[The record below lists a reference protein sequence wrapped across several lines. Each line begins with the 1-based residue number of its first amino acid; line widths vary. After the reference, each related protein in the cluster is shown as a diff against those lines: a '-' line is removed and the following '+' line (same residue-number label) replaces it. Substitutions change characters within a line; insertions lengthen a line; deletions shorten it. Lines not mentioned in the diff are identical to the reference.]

1 MVSIVRTYHDF
12 GDSAYCYRFDFSIVL
27 PSQFGLHLALE
38 LIIIHFMLYPVLESV
53 NRQPPHTE
61 CWMNEI
67 HWVLLGLIVM
77 VLSVT
82 FFYFTDI
89 LPAKI
94 ESREVSIVISLGIG
108 LLILVVDKRQDRH
121 LNEIIEAQHKMTN
134 EIHKMIKEEI
144 RLIKEM
150 QRENNDRS

>member
-1 MVSIVRTYHDF
+1 
-12 GDSAYCYRFDFSIVL
+12 
-27 PSQFGLHLALE
+27 
-38 LIIIHFMLYPVLESV
+38 
-53 NRQPPHTE
+53 
-61 CWMNEI
+61 MNEI
-67 HWVLLGLIVM
+67 HWVLLVLIVM

-94 ESREVSIVISLGIG
+94 ESREVSIVISLAIG

>member
-1 MVSIVRTYHDF
+1 
-12 GDSAYCYRFDFSIVL
+12 
-27 PSQFGLHLALE
+27 
-38 LIIIHFMLYPVLESV
+38 LESV
-53 NRQPPHTE
+53 NKQPPHTE
-61 CWMNEI
+61 CCMNEI

-77 VLSVT
+77 VLSVA
-82 FFYFTDI
+82 FFYYTDI

-150 QRENNDRS
+150 QITGDKQEVATAFDSLKDIIVAHSGVS

>member
-1 MVSIVRTYHDF
+1 
-12 GDSAYCYRFDFSIVL
+12 
-27 PSQFGLHLALE
+27 
-38 LIIIHFMLYPVLESV
+38 
-53 NRQPPHTE
+53 
-61 CWMNEI
+61 
-67 HWVLLGLIVM
+67 M

-94 ESREVSIVISLGIG
+94 ESREVSIVISLAIG